1 MPITC
6 CLKQQGFVSTT
17 TPVVY
22 LLNQL
27 DILFVFIYLL
37 IINLFILLLFFHFFP
52 LCFDFQLS
60 TFQKT
65 RTKRFLEEKT
75 EVCLMFK
82 MIMIEFFTNASDK
95 MFQSQNEFGVYS
107 SPKILMLIIATL
119 SLALYWC
126 ILKPEPLSFP

>member
-37 IINLFILLLFFHFFP
+37 IINLFILFLFFHFFP

-82 MIMIEFFTNASDK
+82 MIMIKVFTNASDK
-95 MFQSQNEFGVYS
+95 LLQNQNEFGVYS